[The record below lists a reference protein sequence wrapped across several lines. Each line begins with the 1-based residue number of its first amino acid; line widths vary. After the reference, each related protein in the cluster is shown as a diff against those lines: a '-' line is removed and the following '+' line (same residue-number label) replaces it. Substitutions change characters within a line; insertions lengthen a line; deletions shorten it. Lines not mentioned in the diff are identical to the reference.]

1 MMRALG
7 LAATLCA
14 VLVAADALLALRS
27 KHTARADPVVERF
40 VDPSESTGK
49 TVAALTLA
57 KAGGD
62 TFFFVRSKGLWR
74 SVEANGAIVER
85 AHMEALLGSL
95 LQARGVVRTTD
106 PARADAYGFADPLHV
121 VLHGPKVMSDA
132 GRDVLFSFE
141 LGTPRF
147 ARRAGDARI
156 LELDRD
162 PRELWAGDG
171 SPLAYLLDRTLI
183 AGSTEDGF
191 HGFRSFE
198 FEFAAGGSFRLESQS
213 NAVED
218 TPWIA
223 AVPGSLGG
231 ARREVPA
238 YRIGGYIGLLLRE
251 SFLET
256 EPPSRAADLG
266 LVPPAV
272 RITMTPNVG
281 PPIVIEG
288 APSTRPNRA
297 YLWNKNTNVL
307 MVVSSDVYALAAPD
321 LLMLA
326 DADRPNPWESYLGR

>member
-7 LAATLCA
+7 LAATLC
-14 VLVAADALLALRS
+14 VLLAAADALLAMRA
-27 KHTARADPVVERF
+27 KRTARKDPDVERF

-49 TVAALTLA
+49 TVAALTMA
-57 KAGGD
+57 KEGGG

-74 SVEANGAIVER
+74 SVEANGAIVESAR
-85 AHMEALLGSL
+85 MEALLGSL
-95 LQARGVVRTTD
+95 LQARGVVRTSD
-106 PARADAYGFADPLHV
+106 RERENAYGFADPFHV
-121 VLHGPKVMSDA
+121 VLHGPKVMSDP

-141 LGTPRF
+141 LGAARF
-147 ARRAGDARI
+147 ARRAGSARI

-162 PRELWAGDG
+162 PRDLWSGDG
-171 SPLAYLLDRTLI
+171 SPLSYLLDRTLI
-183 AGSTEDGF
+183 AGSTAEGF

-198 FEFAAGGSFRLESQS
+198 FEFAAGGSFRLETQS

-223 AVPGSLGG
+223 EAGG

-251 SFLET
+251 SYLET
-256 EPPSRAADLG
+256 ELPSRAADLG

-307 MVVSSDVYALAAPD
+307 MVVASDIYALAVPD

-326 DADRPNPWESYLGR
+326 DAGRPNPWESYLGR

>member
-7 LAATLCA
+7 LAATLC
-14 VLVAADALLALRS
+14 VLFAAADTLLALRA
-27 KHTARADPVVERF
+27 KNTARTDPDVERF

-49 TVAALTLA
+49 TVAAVTLA
-57 KAGGD
+57 QEGGGS
-62 TFFFVRSKGLWR
+62 FFFVRSKGLWR

-95 LQARGVVRTTD
+95 LQARGVVRTAD

-121 VLHGPKVMSDA
+121 ALHGPKVMSDA
-132 GRDVLFSFE
+132 GRDVLFAFE
-141 LGTPRF
+141 LGAPRF

-162 PRELWAGDG
+162 PRELWSEGN

-198 FEFAAGGSFRLESQS
+198 FEFAAGGSFRLDTQS

-223 AVPGSLGG
+223 DAGG

-251 SFLET
+251 NFLET

-266 LVPPAV
+266 LATPAV

-288 APSTRPNRA
+288 APATRPNRA